1 MFPVNASKLTVSD
14 TTILCLIHYTIHYL
28 ISAPSWVPEDINIGA
43 PATEPSEIMID
54 TMSSVVVVLY
64 HDELESID

>member
-1 MFPVNASKLTVSD
+1 MSSTL
-14 TTILCLIHYTIHYL
+14 YTIHYL
-28 ISAPSWVPEDINIGA
+28 ISAPSWVPEDINVGA
-43 PATEPSEIMID
+43 PATESSEIMID